1 MVVGRV
7 FHRRRSKV
15 KAVHLL
21 LDIRMAPRLG
31 REARPVQAFEQVI
44 VAKWTGID
52 QDGS

>member
-15 KAVHLL
+15 NAVHLL

-31 REARPVQAFEQVI
+31 REPRPVQAFEQVI
-44 VAKWTGID
+44 VGKWTGID
-52 QDGS
+52 QDVS